1 MACNLLNALKQDKKC
16 KITMAG
22 TGDRVYFFDKNDLL
36 DGGQI
41 SLPEPDDKGV
51 YEEKAFDNLNG
62 KLAAV
67 DIKTDSGQVTSE
79 KGADNEANSQVGT
92 FVVADNVEDFNEL
105 EHALR
110 FKDFGCFIPKVGGGY
125 YVIMSPY
132 KKTTIESNYDSGT
145 TYDSD
150 HGFTVTVT
158 AAPAEFSVT
167 TWYPKAEGKNV
178 ELKTWAIPESTDTPA
193 TEPEP

>member
-1 MACNLLNALKQDKKC
+1 MACNLLSALKDDKRC
-16 KITMAG
+16 KIAMAG
-22 TGDRVYFFDKNDLL
+22 TGDRVFFFDKADLVEAEGAVPEPG
-36 DGGQI
+36 DGGVYATDAFN
-41 SLPEPDDKGV
+41 SLQEGQ
-51 YEEKAFDNLNG
+51 

-79 KGADNEANSQVGT
+79 KGADNEANSLVGT

-110 FKDFGCFIPKVGGGY
+110 FKDFGVFIPKVGGGY

-150 HGFTVTVT
+150 HGFTVTCT
-158 AAPAEFSVT
+158 AAPAEYGIT
-167 TWYPKAEGKNV
+167 TWNPGKGVDLLTWSIQKPK
-178 ELKTWAIPESTDTPA
+178 
-193 TEPEP
+193 TEVPEP